1 MPKASSTNLL
11 RLKRKLVKFYGILLD
26 EYGCSDSFKCK
37 KFITKNLC
45 YGLVGSY
52 KPRKKLRLILD
63 RCGLEFLGAG
73 SSRFVV
79 GVGDLAIK
87 LCKHNEDIDEWE
99 DNSDPLINHGN
110 ETELLSYRK
119 INKDK
124 LRKLLIVPLLAHFK
138 INNALV
144 LVYPRLVPYE
154 ELFSDP
160 LKGHILLD
168 RYNVIR
174 ETACN
179 WLFDDAGS
187 HNFGMYKN
195 QLFYLDFSIDI
206 GSPSDFS
213 HDEQLQKEVEKAVD
227 DFKMERENMQVTK
240 RYIEEMRAMV

>member
-1 MPKASSTNLL
+1 MPKSSSTSLL
-11 RLKRKLVKFYGILLD
+11 RLKRKLKKFYKILRD
-26 EYGCSDSFKCK
+26 EYGCLDNFKCG

-79 GVGDLAIK
+79 GVGELAIK
-87 LCKHNEDIDEWE
+87 LCKHNEDIDDWE
-99 DNSDPLINHGN
+99 DPDDPLINHGN

-160 LKGHILLD
+160 LKSSILLD
-168 RYNVIR
+168 QYNVIR

-187 HNFGMYKN
+187 HNFGIYKN

-206 GSPSDFS
+206 NSPHDYFY
-213 HDEQLQKEVEKAVD
+213 DEQMQKEVEKAID
-227 DFKMERENMQVTK
+227 DFKMQTENIHRTKQYIREMK
-240 RYIEEMRAMV
+240 EIA